1 MVGASI
7 NRSPTSY
14 LENPEKERAMYQH
27 DVDTTMTVVKITDDR
42 NFDVG
47 MIRYDLLSGIDK
59 HNFELLAAE

>member
-1 MVGASI
+1 
-7 NRSPTSY
+7 
-14 LENPEKERAMYQH
+14 MYQH